1 MKKVGLLL
9 TCLFLLSVLSV
20 SLISASIL
28 GSWFEKSNQ
37 NEKAVSEDADS
48 NPITGWFS
56 WSWSRSRSRQRA
68 YCGDGKINVAG
79 EQCDRTNLGEK
90 HVQRKDSAEEL

>member
-1 MKKVGLLL
+1 MKKGVSLILVCLL
-9 TCLFLLSVLSV
+9 FVSVLSV

-28 GSWFEKSNQ
+28 GSWFDESNP
-37 NEKAVSEDADS
+37 NGNAVSENADY

-56 WSWSRSRSRQRA
+56 FSWSRSRQRA